1 MYADMTSVQYIHS
14 TRAERRF
21 GRAPVGICVVQAL
34 QRARAKC
41 RMALSGADSP
51 GESPEAFGAPAFAC
65 HCSTMRLIVEVIITR
80 LSHSGLIVTMSHYE
94 PTMSPLHFHV
104 HT

>member
-51 GESPEAFGAPAFAC
+51 GESPEAFGAPAFAWGKYTPFSFVVC
-65 HCSTMRLIVEVIITR
+65 VSLQYSDFYYHR
-80 LSHSGLIVTMSHYE
+80 LSTHSHAPLRYVT
-94 PTMSPLHFHV
+94 
-104 HT
+104 

>member
-51 GESPEAFGAPAFAC
+51 GESPEAFGAPAFAWGKYTPFSFVERT
-65 HCSTMRLIVEVIITR
+65 HHPRAMIVDLLAALT
-80 LSHSGLIVTMSHYE
+80 HVTSE
-94 PTMSPLHFHV
+94 KSRRPVP
-104 HT
+104 

>member
-51 GESPEAFGAPAFAC
+51 GESPEAFGAPAFAWGKYTPF
-65 HCSTMRLIVEVIITR
+65 SFVV
-80 LSHSGLIVTMSHYE
+80 
-94 PTMSPLHFHV
+94 
-104 HT
+104 